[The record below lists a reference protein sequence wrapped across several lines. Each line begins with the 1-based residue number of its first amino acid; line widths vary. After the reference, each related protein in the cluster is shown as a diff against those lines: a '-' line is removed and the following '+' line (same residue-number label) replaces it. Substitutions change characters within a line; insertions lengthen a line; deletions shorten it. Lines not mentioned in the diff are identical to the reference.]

1 MQHSEEVLVAGHEY
15 IRGSG
20 LRFRED
26 GSIGRLHPRRRLL
39 RLRADYE
46 SLALDEPVE
55 GIDGCVWEAKLAAQY
70 LPEFDKYGLAD
81 DEVVLSQHRL
91 EEISAQPARRQRAH
105 DNVGVQRDS
114 QETSRNT
121 SSSVR

>member
-1 MQHSEEVLVAGHEY
+1 
-15 IRGSG
+15 
-20 LRFRED
+20 
-26 GSIGRLHPRRRLL
+26 
-39 RLRADYE
+39 
-46 SLALDEPVE
+46 
-55 GIDGCVWEAKLAAQY
+55 
-70 LPEFDKYGLAD
+70 
-81 DEVVLSQHRL
+81 L